1 MDKFEST
8 IKPGGVLIYDP
19 NGITRHPNR
28 RDINIYT
35 IEAAGKAGELGLS
48 KVFNMIVLGG
58 FLKLKPIVS
67 MEYIHKG
74 LEKSLP
80 ARHHVLIP
88 ENEKAIEI
96 GKELIKATQ
105 TLN

>member
-1 MDKFEST
+1 
-8 IKPGGVLIYDP
+8 
-19 NGITRHPNR
+19 
-28 RDINIYT
+28 
-35 IEAAGKAGELGLS
+35 
-48 KVFNMIVLGG
+48 
-58 FLKLKPIVS
+58 